1 MHNKK
6 EKIRITDTGENKQG
20 PIGLKKAPHLTML
33 YNKSSRR
40 CQMLKFQKEISLLSK
55 PLVLYNKIFRG
66 YPLFFRKTISLNIK
80 IKKNLEL
87 QSLKN
92 L

>member
-1 MHNKK
+1 
-6 EKIRITDTGENKQG
+6 
-20 PIGLKKAPHLTML
+20 ML
-33 YNKSSRR
+33 YTKSIRR
-40 CQMLKFQKEISLLSK
+40 LQMLKFQKEISLSSK
-55 PLVLYNKIFRG
+55 PLVLYNKIFIG
-66 YPLFFRKTISLNIK
+66 YPLFFRKTIRLTIK

>member
-1 MHNKK
+1 
-6 EKIRITDTGENKQG
+6 
-20 PIGLKKAPHLTML
+20 ML
-33 YNKSSRR
+33 YTKSIRR
-40 CQMLKFQKEISLLSK
+40 LQMLKFQKEISLLSK

-66 YPLFFRKTISLNIK
+66 YPLVFRKTIRLTIK

-87 QSLKN
+87 QSLKK